1 MPGHL
6 IFMAAPLCHSLIRHT
21 NGQLSLRY
29 KLTCFKTLLNVYL
42 LTAVIS
48 YKIKLFT
55 KLISMK
61 PGLSKFDYYFNK
73 LQPILTTAAKQKNP
87 ALWLYR
93 NDARTPLFMLEGL
106 AKMYTSFHNK
116 KKFTKIKEH
125 FKLLE
130 DTLGAI
136 DYYDSIAKDLGANKK
151 VPATVIAYLQAQS
164 REKIQSLN
172 EVLLENDWLLPENS
186 RIDRIREK
194 LQEADWLEEEKEVD
208 QVHDFYGEA
217 IYELVEFTQK
227 TNYQF
232 TNLESGIHEM
242 RRKLRWLSIYPQ
254 ALRGT
259 IQLHTLPKP
268 LKHLTK
274 YLSKEITTS
283 PFNIMPDVGAAK
295 YVLIL
300 EQNYFFALS
309 WMIAELG
316 RIKDNGLH
324 IIAIKE
330 ALQQAATLTDEA
342 ALKKIYPMLGIKQT
356 KLPVLLEQAG
366 NICKTY
372 FKEQNLEHLVTG
384 VNKVK

>member
-1 MPGHL
+1 
-6 IFMAAPLCHSLIRHT
+6 
-21 NGQLSLRY
+21 
-29 KLTCFKTLLNVYL
+29 
-42 LTAVIS
+42 
-48 YKIKLFT
+48 
-55 KLISMK
+55 MK
-61 PGLSKFDYYFNK
+61 PGLSKFEYYFNK

-106 AKMYTSFHNK
+106 AKMYTSFHNN

-125 FKLLE
+125 FKSLE

-151 VPATVIAYLQAQS
+151 VPATVITYLQAQS

-172 EVLLENDWLLPENS
+172 EVLTENDWLLPEYN
-186 RIDRIREK
+186 RIDKIRKK
-194 LQEADWLEEEKEVD
+194 LQEADWLEEEKEVN

-232 TNLESGIHEM
+232 TNLESGVHEL

-254 ALRGT
+254 ALRGS
-259 IQLHTLPKP
+259 IQLHTNPQPPK
-268 LKHLTK
+268 LLVKYLTK
-274 YLSKEITTS
+274 ETTTS
-283 PFNIMPDVGAAK
+283 PFNIMPDIGTAK

-300 EQNYFFALS
+300 EQNYFYTLS

-316 RIKDNGLH
+316 KIKDNGLH
-324 IIAIKE
+324 IVGIKE
-330 ALQQAATLTDEA
+330 AMQQAATLTDEA
-342 ALKKIYPMLGIKQT
+342 ALKKIYSMLGSKQA
-356 KLPVLLEQAG
+356 KLPELLAQAG
-366 NICKTY
+366 SICKTY
-372 FKEQNLEHLVTG
+372 FKEQNLEHLLTG
-384 VNKVK
+384 VSKVK